1 MTRCVRISLAP
12 MRVDPADISGIIT
25 PFMVIYMLSD
35 TMVKPMPGHP
45 PGPSFDEAYSA
56 SES

>member
-1 MTRCVRISLAP
+1 

-25 PFMVIYMLSD
+25 PFMVIYMLND